1 MNSYQVRKIS
11 KMVSYGIEFECIR
24 SYKKIDNKFIGKWIK
39 EKAVTLGPTFVKIGQ
54 LLSTRKD
61 ILGKDFTDELQ
72 DLQDNISPLPLQSL
86 TIDFMDISD
95 QFEMIEE
102 MPIASASIG
111 QVHKARL
118 KSGEDV
124 VIKARRPGIIETI
137 KDDFEIVMLFLKV
150 GEKVMDSRRFQ
161 EVNVLFKEYYNILK
175 DEVDFDK
182 EIKNMQA
189 FSEMFKSIPWIKIP
203 KVYEQASNSNVITME
218 YAPSIKIDNVLEIE
232 RLNFN
237 KSRIADKLIECYI
250 TQIIDHGFINLD
262 PHPGNIGI
270 SESGKIVFYD
280 FGMTLTLDKSFRE
293 SFDKLLFAIYNKDID
308 LISQIAIENEF
319 IILDS
324 DDDEPFKNFL
334 AFFLKYIETLDVNNF
349 KLEYLDVFDT
359 SELNFMLSSKFVM
372 LLRGITIL
380 EGVCKELDPSFKYSR
395 NLDKY
400 IKKIVF
406 NIENIER
413 QFGNDVKK
421 MLKNNNNKKFEKEV
435 QLKNSATK
443 LINEIDHKINN
454 TNKFLGT
461 ILLVDFIERLITI
474 VF

>member
-1 MNSYQVRKIS
+1 
-11 KMVSYGIEFECIR
+11 
-24 SYKKIDNKFIGKWIK
+24 
-39 EKAVTLGPTFVKIGQ
+39 
-54 LLSTRKD
+54 
-61 ILGKDFTDELQ
+61 
-72 DLQDNISPLPLQSL
+72 
-86 TIDFMDISD
+86 
-95 QFEMIEE
+95 MIEE

-319 IILDS
+319 IVLDS

-334 AFFLKYIETLDVNNF
+334 AVFLKYIETLDVNNF